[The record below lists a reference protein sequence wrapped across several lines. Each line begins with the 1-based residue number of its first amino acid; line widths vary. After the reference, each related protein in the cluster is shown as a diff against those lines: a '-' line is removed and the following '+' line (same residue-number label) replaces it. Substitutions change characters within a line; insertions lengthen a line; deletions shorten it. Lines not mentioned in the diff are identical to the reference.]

1 MSKKLGALIK
11 KARTDKGLT
20 QSQLGD
26 AAGLTATQVSKIESG
41 ASEPDKDVLKKMAK
55 PLGMTQK
62 ALLEAAGFAEAKASS
77 AKTSSAKKT
86 SSSGKS
92 TSSKKTS
99 SSTGKTASSAKKT
112 SSSAKKSDTDTL
124 TATEKKLI
132 KLYRK
137 ADADTKKD
145 VMNTLEGKSA
155 LGNLFGSLFGGKGEG
170 LSALLG
176 GKTDGLAALLGGKS
190 EKAAVDG
197 TAPEL
202 SQSQMQSLLE
212 GLAAMAKRD
221 QEQGDGLTLLRSGPE
236 EEKD

>member
-1 MSKKLGALIK
+1 MKGGSSMSKKLGALIK

-62 ALLEAAGFAEAKASS
+62 ALLEAAGLAEAKASS
-77 AKTSSAKKT
+77 AKT
-86 SSSGKS
+86 
-92 TSSKKTS
+92 
-99 SSTGKTASSAKKT
+99 SSAKKT